1 MITVSIVSHGH
12 GDMASRL
19 VTRLQEFTEVSNVVL
34 TCNIPETLK
43 LRNLTQVVRINNQTP
58 KGFGANHNAAF
69 RHCTTNYFCV
79 LNPDVELPCNPFQYL
94 TTAMQ
99 SYSAEIVAP
108 IVLAPTGAIED
119 SVRYFPTVGALLCKM
134 LGRGDGRYKIAP
146 DQLPFE
152 PDWVAGM
159 FMLFCAK
166 AYKQLQGFDENYF
179 LYYED
184 VDICRR
190 ARQLG
195 LKIVCC
201 PEVSIIHHAQ
211 RASRNSIK
219 HMRWHLASMYRFLRK
234 SI

>member
-1 MITVSIVSHGH
+1 MITVSIVSHNH
-12 GDMASRL
+12 GDMVTGLVNRL
-19 VTRLQEFTEVSNVVL
+19 LEFSEVSAVIL
-34 TCNIPETLK
+34 TCNISEPLYLGEGVQLI
-43 LRNLTQVVRINNQTP
+43 RINNQTP

-79 LNPDVELPCNPFQYL
+79 LNPDVELPCNPFQSL

-99 SYSAEIVAP
+99 SHSAQIAAP
-108 IVLAPTGAIED
+108 IVLAPTGVIED
-119 SVRYFPTVGALLCKM
+119 SVRYFPTVGALICKS
-134 LGRGDGRYKIAP
+134 LGRTDGRYKIAP
-146 DQLPFE
+146 GRLPFE

-190 ARQLG
+190 AHQLG

-201 PEVSIIHHAQ
+201 PEVAIVHRAQ
-211 RASRNSIK
+211 RASRKSIK